1 MFFFEVNAYYETE
14 QIRLSTLVRNR
25 RVSVSSMVRETIS
38 QSYVKETN
46 GLKF

>member
-1 MFFFEVNAYYETE
+1 MELSGENETE
-14 QIRLSTLVRNR
+14 QISRLSTLVLNR
-25 RVSVSSMVRETIS
+25 RVRVSSMVRETIS